1 MADTITRVPDTLVTE
16 VYVAKVRF
24 QETGEQGTVK
34 LRFDRLRDGM
44 MPALHRWLHETGRSV
59 PRHGCPAEQSISGF
73 SELML
78 MTRNIAGK
86 TLRSSAERTR
96 AYRRRRRLRLR
107 SVRIQLSEAEI
118 GALVRLGYLG
128 TPDDMRVIGYAAT
141 AFISDALSGT

>member
-1 MADTITRVPDTLVTE
+1 M
-16 VYVAKVRF
+16 
-24 QETGEQGTVK
+24 
-34 LRFDRLRDGM
+34 
-44 MPALHRWLHETGRSV
+44 
-59 PRHGCPAEQSISGF
+59 PAEQSISGF

-96 AYRRRRRLRLR
+96 AYRQRRRLRLR

-128 TPDDMRVIGYAAT
+128 TPDDMRAIGYAAT
-141 AFISDALSGT
+141 AFISDALFGT